1 MHTEPG
7 VGRAPAATRRHRPAV
22 AAAPDAAV
30 ARYLPDVVPGEL
42 GRRVTV
48 RMLLNHTSGIG
59 GYAPVLFAGRP
70 AAEPRS
76 AGTDADH
83 GRGRTGSARGGRL
96 GAGQPHRAVGFRA
109 TPAAWWATG
118 RTPGTAPT
126 VVGRSP
132 WRSTR

>member
-59 GYAPVLFAGRP
+59 DYAPVLFASPEAVEALRLRTIP
-70 AAEPRS
+70 PRELVRIGLS
-76 AGTDADH
+76 QPVTNAPGERWSYSNTNYIILGLLIERLS
-83 GRGRTGSARGGRL
+83 GRGYAQEVSRRI
-96 GAGQPHRAVGFRA
+96 
-109 TPAAWWATG
+109 
-118 RTPGTAPT
+118 
-126 VVGRSP
+126 
-132 WRSTR
+132 

>member
-59 GYAPVLFAGRP
+59 GYAPLLFAGGP
-70 AAEPRS
+70 AAEPPA
-76 AGTDADH
+76 AGPKADPR
-83 GRGRTGSARGGRL
+83 RGRTRAAPGGPRGGGR
-96 GAGQPHRAVGFRA
+96 PH
-109 TPAAWWATG
+109 
-118 RTPGTAPT
+118 PG
-126 VVGRSP
+126 
-132 WRSTR
+132 